1 MITLSLSTACLVG
14 LRSVQQ
20 LNVIHHLYLPAA
32 VTSFCIAAAEVS
44 VIIGIVGAGWP
55 AVPWVGAGVAIGVT
69 AAMFMHKYFRNRAKN
84 DTV

>member
-1 MITLSLSTACLVG
+1 MITLTLSTACLVG

-44 VIIGIVGAGWP
+44 VIIGIVGAGMAETRHP
-55 AVPWVGAGVAIGVT
+55 AGEGSDACGSPDRWKIEG
-69 AAMFMHKYFRNRAKN
+69 
-84 DTV
+84 

>member
-1 MITLSLSTACLVG
+1 MITLALSTACLVG

-32 VTSFCIAAAEVS
+32 LTSFCIAAAEVS

-55 AVPWVGAGVAIGVT
+55 AVPWVGAGGAVGVT
-69 AAMFMHKYFRNRAKN
+69 AAMFLHRRARGLTRPK
-84 DTV
+84 

>member
-1 MITLSLSTACLVG
+1 MITLTLSTACLVG

-55 AVPWVGAGVAIGVT
+55 AVPWVGAGGAMGGT
-69 AAMFMHKYFRNRAKN
+69 AAMYLHKRARGSK
-84 DTV
+84 

>member
-1 MITLSLSTACLVG
+1 MITLALSTACLVG
-14 LRSVQQ
+14 LRSIQQ

-55 AVPWVGAGVAIGVT
+55 SVPWVGAGGAIGVT
-69 AAMFMHKYFRNRAKN
+69 AAMFLHRRARRLTLAK
-84 DTV
+84 